1 MPSAMMSLRGLL
13 EKALAAIP
21 ITGMS
26 STYTTP
32 GDTIAEAVPP
42 PAPPAQLPA
51 GGPRRERPPRR
62 AMSRPSCALTDGT
75 PVMLERFVS
84 VWLPAVA

>member
-1 MPSAMMSLRGLL
+1 MPGEMMSLRGLI
-13 EKALAAIP
+13 EKALAAI
-21 ITGMS
+21 TGMG

-32 GDTIAEAVPP
+32 GATIAEAVPP

-51 GGPRRERPPRR
+51 GGPRRARPPRR
-62 AMSRPSCALTDGT
+62 AMSRPSCALIDET
-75 PVMLERFVS
+75 PVMPERFVS